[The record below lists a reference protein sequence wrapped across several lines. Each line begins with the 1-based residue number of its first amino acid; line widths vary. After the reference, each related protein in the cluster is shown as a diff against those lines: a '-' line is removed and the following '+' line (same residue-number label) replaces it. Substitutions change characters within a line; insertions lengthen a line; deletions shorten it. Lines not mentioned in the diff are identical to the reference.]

1 MLTIRKGG
9 HVELERFYS
18 AMEIDFDE
26 KELLGKWSIHRAM
39 SAGDQELLVFS
50 DADTGMDV
58 GYALVMCRGLYGY
71 VLLKYFGIL
80 PWFRGKGLGVEA
92 MRLINKRY
100 ADRQGL
106 LAELTTFED
115 EKGEYLRKLR
125 KFFARFGY
133 VKIESDYRIG
143 GSPVELM
150 VKPLKGPWDVAPIA
164 HRMIRD
170 FYSRC
175 LRFSSYER
183 MIDIR
188 PIKAEEKET

>member
-1 MLTIRKGG
+1 MLTVRKGG
-9 HVELERFYS
+9 HVELERYYS

-39 SAGDQELLVFS
+39 SAGDQELLIFS

-188 PIKAEEKET
+188 PVKAEEKET